1 MPSSK
6 LIFNCTHGK
15 EDPERASLPFIAA
28 NVAVTAGQEAIVLC
42 TIEGVWLGT
51 KTGIQGIEFKG
62 FSPLSKIYTDFI
74 KNGGKVW
81 LCGACTKPRGITED
95 QLSEGTTIVG
105 VAKVI
110 EEIVAGAKVA
120 NFG

>member
-1 MPSSK
+1 MSNNK
-6 LIFNCTHGK
+6 LIINCTHGK
-15 EDPERASLPFIAA
+15 ENPERASLPFVAA
-28 NVAVTAGQEAIVLC
+28 NVAVTAGQEAVVLC

-51 KTGIQGIEFKG
+51 KTGTQGIESKG
-62 FSPLSKIYTDFI
+62 LPPLSKIYSDFVAS
-74 KNGGKVW
+74 GGKVW

-110 EEIVAGAKVA
+110 EEITAGAKTA